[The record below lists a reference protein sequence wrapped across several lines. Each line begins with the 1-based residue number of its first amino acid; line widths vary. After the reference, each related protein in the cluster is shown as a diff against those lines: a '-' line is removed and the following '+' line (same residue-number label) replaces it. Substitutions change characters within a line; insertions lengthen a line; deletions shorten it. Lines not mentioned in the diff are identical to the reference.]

1 MPHRTP
7 PASAAAPALDE
18 KALQDRRNVLLEAI
32 ERLRGDNKK
41 LPPLVEKAHRLML
54 ARYWAK
60 ANWRHRAQIL
70 ATSEWL
76 LKLAQMSGDFSQTGL
91 F

>member
-1 MPHRTP
+1 MPHRSPHT
-7 PASAAAPALDE
+7 SAALPPLDE
-18 KALQDRRNVLLEAI
+18 RALQDRRNLLLAVI
-32 ERLRGDNKK
+32 DRLRSDTKK

-76 LKLAQMSGDFSQTGL
+76 MKLAEMSGDISSTGL

>member
-7 PASAAAPALDE
+7 PTAAALPALDE
-18 KALQDRRNVLLEAI
+18 KALQDRRNVLLDAI

-41 LPPLVEKAHRLML
+41 LPPLVEKAYRLML

-76 LKLAQMSGDFSQTGL
+76 MKLAEMSGDISSTGL